1 MHRQRAIS
9 PELGSITATP
19 DTLPARAKTPT
30 PPPPPKPA
38 AKPVR
43 KRAPTRKKT
52 EAAAAALPREIPDS
66 QERDTRTASTLPG
79 EPVSPLAAR
88 AAAIPRPSTAPPGK
102 AVTQSRKRAAATNI
116 APPAKNAKMVDSST
130 QTQTGSGRKHT
141 ALPRSATVTQTT
153 PAAEVEQPRATA
165 PPPPPVATPAPPAQ
179 QAARGPTAEEV
190 GGIGEV
196 MENFIARMA
205 RPRRPLE
212 IYELPGWDEA
222 DEDERQAMV
231 ENWMVEQLQNPK
243 FIELC
248 RTMENVWQRTGL
260 P

>member
-1 MHRQRAIS
+1 MRRQRAIS
-9 PELGSITATP
+9 PELGLPTATP
-19 DTLPARAKTPT
+19 DTLPERVKTPT
-30 PPPPPKPA
+30 PPPPSKPA
-38 AKPVR
+38 VKPVK
-43 KRAPTRKKT
+43 KRAPSRKKT

-66 QERDTRTASTLPG
+66 QERATRTASALPG

-102 AVTQSRKRAAATNI
+102 VVTQSRKRPAATNI
-116 APPAKNAKMVDSST
+116 SPLAKIAKMVDSST
-130 QTQTGSGRKHT
+130 QTQTGSGRNHT

-153 PAAEVEQPRATA
+153 PAAEVEQSRATA
-165 PPPPPVATPAPPAQ
+165 PPPPPVATPAPPVQ
-179 QAARGPTAEEV
+179 QAARQPTAEEV
-190 GGIGEV
+190 DGIGEV

-212 IYELPGWDEA
+212 IYELRGWDEA
-222 DEDERQAMV
+222 DEEERHAMV
-231 ENWMVEQLQNPK
+231 ENWMIEQLQNSK

-248 RTMENVWQRTGL
+248 RTMENVWQRTGI